1 MNFRGFRGSLATAV
15 VSACPA
21 RVKGVLRTS
30 AAIAVGKATRLAT
43 RLRGG
48 GSAFPGLVA
57 ERLDPA
63 ILARTLG
70 NVTGG
75 IVVVSGTNGKTTT
88 TKMLAAIIGAHGQR
102 VFTNPTGS
110 NFTRGVISAMLGEVP
125 LSGHL
130 HADVAVLELDEWH
143 ALQFAKV
150 VPPTHALLLNVAR
163 DQLDRFAEIDTTAKL
178 LTTLA
183 DQTSDIVVL
192 NRDDSFVA
200 RIAKGLPGGA
210 TVRYF
215 GVDPAVADD
224 VPALGE
230 TDVRFDDAF
239 SPPPAGPR
247 DGLLHPHD
255 ARTFSVRFG
264 EEVLGPITLQQRGL
278 AAMINA
284 TAAATTARALLD
296 DRFRPTAAVEAL
308 RAVSPPFGRGEVID
322 VDGQP
327 LELVLVKNPAGFTLA
342 LGTYHDEPVTTMIAI
357 NDEYADG
364 QDVSW
369 LYDVSFESLR
379 GHGVAITSGVRA
391 YDMAVRLDYDEVPVE
406 VIEPDLPTAL
416 ERLLTAYRGQPRR
429 IFATYTAMMALRRL
443 LAARFGLAA
452 FGEEPA

>member
-1 MNFRGFRGSLATAV
+1 M
-15 VSACPA
+15 
-21 RVKGVLRTS
+21 LRTS

-57 ERLDPA
+57 ERVDPT
-63 ILARTLG
+63 ILASTLG
-70 NVTGG
+70 NVRGG

-88 TKMLAAIIGAHGQR
+88 TKMLAAIIRAHGQR

-110 NFTRGVISAMLGEVP
+110 NFTRGVISSMLGEVP
-125 LSGHL
+125 VSGRL
-130 HADVAVLELDEWH
+130 QADVAVLELDEWH
-143 ALQFAKV
+143 ALQFAKLV
-150 VPPTHALLLNVAR
+150 RPTHALLLNVAR
-163 DQLDRFAEIDTTAKL
+163 DQLDRFAEIDTTARL

-183 DQTSDIVVL
+183 GQTSDTVVL

-200 RIAKGLPGGA
+200 RIAKDLPDQ
-210 TVRYF
+210 TVARYF
-215 GVDPAVADD
+215 GIDPALADD

-230 TDVRFDDAF
+230 ADVRFDDAF
-239 SPPPAGPR
+239 SPPAAGPR

-296 DRFRPTAAVEAL
+296 ERFRPGTAAEAL
-308 RAVSPPFGRGEVID
+308 AAVTPPFGRGEVID
-322 VDGQP
+322 VDGTP
-327 LELVLVKNPAGFTLA
+327 LELVLVKNPAGFTVA

-357 NDEYADG
+357 NDDYADG

-379 GHGVAITSGVRA
+379 TNGVAITSGVRA
-391 YDMAVRLDYDEVPVE
+391 YDMAVRLDYDEVPVK
-406 VIEPDLPTAL
+406 VIEPDLEAAL
-416 ERLLTAYRGQPRR
+416 SRLLTAYQGQPRR
-429 IFATYTAMMALRRL
+429 IFCTYTAMMALRRL

-452 FGEEPA
+452 FGEEPP

>member
-1 MNFRGFRGSLATAV
+1 M
-15 VSACPA
+15 
-21 RVKGVLRTS
+21 LRTS

-57 ERLDPA
+57 ERVDPA

-70 NVTGG
+70 NVGGG

-88 TKMLAAIIGAHGQR
+88 TKMLAAIIRAHGLR

-110 NFTRGVISAMLGEVP
+110 NFTRGVISSMLAEVP
-125 LSGHL
+125 VSGRL
-130 HADVAVLELDEWH
+130 RADVAVLELDEWH

-150 VPPTHALLLNVAR
+150 VTPTHALLLNVAR

-183 DQTSDIVVL
+183 GQTSDTVVL

-200 RIAKGLPGGA
+200 RIAKDLPQEK

-215 GVDPAVADD
+215 GIDPAVADE

-230 TDVRFDDAF
+230 ADVRFDDGF

-264 EEVLGPITLQQRGL
+264 EEVLGPVTLQQRGL

-284 TAAATTARALLD
+284 TAAATTARAMLD
-296 DRFRPTAAVEAL
+296 DRFRPTTAVQALAAVT
-308 RAVSPPFGRGEVID
+308 PPFGRGEVID

-327 LELVLVKNPAGFTLA
+327 LELVLVKNPAGFTVA

-357 NDEYADG
+357 NDDYADG

-369 LYDVSFESLR
+369 LYDVSFDSLR

-406 VIEPDLPTAL
+406 VIEPDLEAAL

-429 IFATYTAMMALRRL
+429 IFCTYTAMMALRRM